1 MGRLLNVHRALEIIL
16 YQIFFLGGG
25 REEGG
30 MSQTLLE
37 NCRFQAFLSVCEYL
51 VWELLCACLF
61 RSRDRLSRG
70 LFMPVA
76 TARFFRTQRRSMR
89 RHRTKRSSPKSADQV
104 GSCSV
109 LSTCVPLV
117 VCSACVC
124 LSTHFLS
131 MHTHLSVVRCICVFI
146 LSVLR
151 LCKVLVLS
159 AENPELSV

>member
-1 MGRLLNVHRALEIIL
+1 
-16 YQIFFLGGG
+16 
-25 REEGG
+25 
-30 MSQTLLE
+30 
-37 NCRFQAFLSVCEYL
+37 
-51 VWELLCACLF
+51 
-61 RSRDRLSRG
+61 
-70 LFMPVA
+70 MPVA

-117 VCSACVC
+117 VCSAGVC

-131 MHTHLSVVRCICVFI
+131 MHTHLSVVRCICVYI

-151 LCKVLVLS
+151 LCKVPVLS
-159 AENPELSV
+159 AENPELSGKPGIGQRVYALPPAWNSVFAISTFLYVLLCICLPVCLSSVSACICLCVCVCWYAFCLQMCMHARVYPTT